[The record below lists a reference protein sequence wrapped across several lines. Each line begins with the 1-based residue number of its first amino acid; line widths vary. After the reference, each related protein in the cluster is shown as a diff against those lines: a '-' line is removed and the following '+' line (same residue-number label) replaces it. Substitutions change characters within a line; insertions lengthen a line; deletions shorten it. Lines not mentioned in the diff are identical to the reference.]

1 MARAQT
7 QRQRRLPIRTCIACR
22 QVSGKR
28 EFVRIV
34 KTPDAG
40 VKIDP
45 TGKLA
50 GRGAYLC
57 KSRQCWQ
64 TALQG
69 NRLNVALKTTLSCDE
84 VAVLAAFAETLPLEA
99 I

>member
-1 MARAQT
+1 MAKAQPP
-7 QRQRRLPIRTCIACR
+7 RQRRMPIRTCIACR

-28 EFVRIV
+28 EFVRV
-34 KTPDAG
+34 VRTPDAG
-40 VKIDP
+40 VKIDL
-45 TGKLA
+45 TGKLS

-69 NRLNVALKTTLSCDE
+69 NRLNVALKVTLSQDE
-84 VAVLAAFAETLPLEA
+84 VAALSAFAETLAPEA